1 LRETPISAAT
11 SCNPSAAQL
20 VGSPTQLGEL
30 CASASSRFRSVS
42 KSIMYGAQRM
52 HNKLNGASG
61 LIALALSG
69 AAFAQAAA
77 PAQQTTSTSTQQTP
91 TQAQT
96 TTTRS
101 TTTVV
106 PGTPAAPA
114 QSETTTTRS
123 TATTPT
129 DVTGSPVG
137 PTQSSTTTTTTTSSA
152 DAVET
157 ATAADVKSG
166 VSVYDQHGGLVG
178 KIESVS
184 GANAVVNAGGTRAAI
199 PVASFAK
206 SSKGLVIS
214 MTRAEL
220 EASAKAAAKT
230 TTTKTSTVK
239 TSKKPK

>member
-1 LRETPISAAT
+1 M
-11 SCNPSAAQL
+11 Q
-20 VGSPTQLGEL
+20 
-30 CASASSRFRSVS
+30 
-42 KSIMYGAQRM
+42 Y
-52 HNKLNGASG
+52 KLNGVSG
-61 LIALALSG
+61 LIALAMSS
-69 AAFAQAAA
+69 AAFAQIAV
-77 PAQQTTSTSTQQTP
+77 PAQQTTSTTTQQSP

-106 PGTPAAPA
+106 PGTPATPA

-137 PTQSSTTTTTTTSSA
+137 PTQSSTTTTTTTSSEG
-152 DAVET
+152 AVET

-178 KIESVS
+178 KVESVS

-214 MTRAEL
+214 MTKAEL
-220 EASAKAAAKT
+220 EASAKTAAKT
-230 TTTKTSTVK
+230 TTKTTTK